1 MHSWSKG
8 VEDSG
13 NTDFNIALLFV
24 RVHHG
29 FCHTF
34 ALVVART
41 RANGVDITPVTLRL
55 GVNLGISVNLAGGSK
70 QDSGFHAF
78 RESEHVEGSHRARLD
93 GLYGIELVV
102 GRRCGTSQ
110 VINLVDFGHERFG
123 NIVRHEAK
131 IGMMHPV
138 SDVFLLSGEKIV
150 NDGYFVALHHQLVN
164 QMRTHK
170 AGSAGYQNFLSS
182 LITKDGGLHG
192 IGSAIR
198 RQRLCGQKFFVLNQ
212 SPHDLVSGQVSG
224 VTVSCHVTKDILW
237 RYCPTQGT

>member
-13 NTDFNIALLFV
+13 NTDFNMALLFV

-34 ALVVART
+34 ALIVART
-41 RANGVDITPVTLRL
+41 RTNGVDITPVTFRL
-55 GVNLGISVNLAGGSK
+55 GVDLGISVNLAGGSK

-78 RESEHVEGSHRARLD
+78 RESQHVKGSHRARLD
-93 GLYGIELVV
+93 GLYGIKLVV
-102 GRRCGTSQ
+102 GWRCGTSQ

-123 NIVRHEAK
+123 DIVRHKTK

-138 SDVFLLSGEKIV
+138 SDVFLLSGEKVV
-150 NDGYFVALHHQLVN
+150 NHCYFVALHHQLVN
-164 QMRTHK
+164 QVRTHK

-182 LITKDGGLHG
+182 LIAEDGGLHD

-198 RQRLCGQKFFVLNQ
+198 RQRLCGQEFFVLNQ
-212 SPHDLVSGQVSG
+212 SPHDLVSGEVSG
-224 VTVSCHVTKDILW
+224 VIVSWHVIKEFL
-237 RYCPTQGT
+237 